1 MMTFLFRAQ
10 FPILLFYAT
19 YLSLTGTPGAVFEP
33 YSDKFLHVLC
43 WGVLFVSLRI
53 ALGLKPHFWF
63 SALSLWGYSVLVEGL
78 QNLSPERHFSWL
90 DMLANGLGVL
100 VGMGL
105 WLVFMHIWSRVL
117 AHSNCNSDR

>member
-1 MMTFLFRAQ
+1 MMTLLFRVQ
-10 FPILLFYAT
+10 FPILLFFAT
-19 YLSLTGTPGAVFEP
+19 YLSLTGTPGAVFES

-43 WGVLFVSLRI
+43 WCVLFVSLRI
-53 ALGLKPHFWF
+53 ALGVKPYFGF
-63 SALSLWGYSVLVEGL
+63 SALGLWAYSAGVECL

-105 WLVFMHIWSRVL
+105 WFMFVQVRTRVL
-117 AHSNCNSDR
+117 AHSSLN

>member
-1 MMTFLFRAQ
+1 MMTFLFRTQ
-10 FPILLFYAT
+10 FFVLLFIAT
-19 YLSLTGTPGAVFEP
+19 YLSLTGTPGAVFES

-53 ALGLKPHFWF
+53 ALGLKPYFGF
-63 SALSLWGYSVLVEGL
+63 SALGLWAYSVLVESL

-90 DMLANGLGVL
+90 DILANGLGVL

-105 WLVFMHIWSRVL
+105 CSLCLHIWARYWLTQS
-117 AHSNCNSDR
+117 